1 MTKKHTVLLGSLALF
16 ALILAASACNAPFA
30 STPAASRPGS
40 ATDPPSLPPDQP
52 TMSATAPTGD
62 DQETPPG
69 GSMPS
74 PTALVLPEGWL
85 EHRSETL
92 NLSFYHPQD
101 WMPVP
106 VNEFKLDV
114 RDPAS
119 FAWAE
124 INHVDQ
130 TNAADWSLPYT
141 LAMSAEKILDILVE
155 AAREDGTFDDPHHVV
170 TRDGRTAWATQ
181 GVYDI
186 LEENLFIGVIGYS
199 THAVVVLGHDTGEP
213 GDWQTRLLPVY
224 QTLFESITS
233 GP

>member
-1 MTKKHTVLLGSLALF
+1 MTTKHTALIGSLALI

-30 STPAASRPGS
+30 GTPAASPPGS
-40 ATDPPSLPPDQP
+40 AADPPSLPPDQP
-52 TMSATAPTGD
+52 TMSATVPAEGD
-62 DQETPPG
+62 QTPPG
-69 GSMPS
+69 G
-74 PTALVLPEGWL
+74 LVLTPTPPVPPEGWL
-85 EHRSETL
+85 EHRSERL
-92 NLSFYHPQD
+92 NLAFYCPQD

-124 INHVDQ
+124 INHIDQ

-141 LAMSAEKILDILVE
+141 PGMSAESILDILVE

-186 LEENLFIGVIGYS
+186 LEDNLFIGVIGYS
-199 THAVVVLGHDTGEP
+199 TRAVVVLGHDTGEP
-213 GDWQTRLLPVY
+213 GDWQSRLLPLY
-224 QTLFESITS
+224 QVLFESITS